1 MANNKKL
8 GGPGPRE
15 CLVFA
20 SHPPFFS
27 NALTPQLCP
36 QNAQKVASSSTGDP
50 QTTAEILGAIG
61 AKKGPWAIRGRKLA
75 PPEFEAEVLASCM
88 ELAATAVLQ
97 KAKSLEDQGKEVL
110 LVEIAASIL
119 YSYDIV
125 KQAAESV
132 RSEAKWKDN
141 PLVQRCV

>member
-1 MANNKKL
+1 
-8 GGPGPRE
+8 
-15 CLVFA
+15 
-20 SHPPFFS
+20 
-27 NALTPQLCP
+27 
-36 QNAQKVASSSTGDP
+36 
-50 QTTAEILGAIG
+50 
-61 AKKGPWAIRGRKLA
+61 
-75 PPEFEAEVLASCM
+75 M